1 MNYNVIRWLLAIVLL
16 TLASC
21 SNANANLH
29 ANTRAA
35 PTPSVKAA
43 ITPIYVSKPESITEA
58 RFEPSA
64 CAFAL
69 PEDYVQGKDVECGY
83 LLVPENRAQ
92 LPSRALSL
100 AVAIFHP
107 PGGATAPDPI
117 LYLSGG
123 PGASVLETLQ
133 YAFDSAYAPVLD
145 LGRDLILF
153 DQRGVGRSRPALD
166 CPAAVD
172 LSLELLDY
180 VDPAHPDAGRLT
192 KQAMFDLVVDSF
204 LDCQADLSGVADLSA
219 YNSAASA
226 ADVHDLQRVLSYKL
240 MNLWGASYGTRLA
253 LTVMRD
259 YPEGIRSVVLDAVYP
274 PDVDLFAEAPANARR
289 ALDRLF
295 ESCAVNAVCNERF
308 PELHDVF
315 FTTIARLNA
324 EPVMTSVFDPL
335 TGEDVDAVMNGD
347 VLFGVVF
354 QLLYDTDLRFS
365 LPQLI
370 YDASQDNF
378 EALNNFRSLLLA
390 QRMVSSR
397 GMMFSVQCHEEL
409 VFSSMTTSQE
419 ADGEEF
425 EIAEFFGNSV
435 LGQLSY
441 RVCEHWGAGQA
452 TAVENQPVTSPIP
465 TLVIAGEFDPIT
477 PPAWGQHAAA
487 TLSQHYVFTYP
498 GVGHGASFV
507 AGCPRDMFLAFLED
521 PHVAPDEACINDM
534 APNLVR

>member
-1 MNYNVIRWLLAIVLL
+1 ME
-16 TLASC
+16 
-21 SNANANLH
+21 
-29 ANTRAA
+29 
-35 PTPSVKAA
+35 AA
-43 ITPIYVSKPESITEA
+43 ITPIYISKPETITEA

-69 PEDYVQGKDVECGY
+69 PEDYVQGEDVECGY

-180 VDPAHPDAGRLT
+180 EDPAHPSDGRLT
-192 KQAMFDLVVDSF
+192 KQAMFELVVDSF
-204 LDCQADLSGVADLSA
+204 LDCQDDLSGVADLSA
-219 YNSAASA
+219 YHSAASA

-274 PDVDLFAEAPANARR
+274 PDVDLFAEAPANAER
-289 ALDRLF
+289 ALNRLF
-295 ESCAVNAVCNERF
+295 ESCAANPVCDERF
-308 PELHDVF
+308 PALRDVF
-315 FTTIARLNA
+315 FETLARLNA
-324 EPVMTSVFDPL
+324 EPVMTTIFDPL
-335 TGEDVDAVMNGD
+335 TGEEVEAVMNGD

-370 YDASQDNF
+370 YDASQDDF
-378 EALNNFRSLLLA
+378 EALNTFRGLLLA
-390 QRMVSSR
+390 QRTFSSR
-397 GMMFSVQCHEEL
+397 GMMFSVQCHEEI
-409 VFSSMTTSQE
+409 VFSRRDFHIAS
-419 ADGEEF
+419 APP
-425 EIAEFFGNSV
+425 EIAQFFSNST
-435 LGQLSY
+435 LGQLSC
-441 RVCEHWGAGQA
+441 RVCEHWGAGHA
-452 TAVENQPVTSPIP
+452 PAIENQPVVSPIP
-465 TLVIAGEFDPIT
+465 TLVMAGEFDPIT
-477 PPAWGQHAAA
+477 PPSWAQRAAD
-487 TLSQHYVFTYP
+487 TLSQGYVFTYP

-507 AGCPRDMFLAFLED
+507 AGCPRDMFMAFLEE
-521 PHVAPDEACINDM
+521 PFTVPDDACIADM
-534 APNLVR
+534 APHLVQ